1 MITAAGLVLAE
12 IGRSDRFMRFLRV
25 LRLGLIL
32 ARLVG
37 DIAAVV
43 ARHDRLACG
52 ADRAAVHLDAVG
64 SRVGDGA
71 VPQAILRDAQDRKG
85 VGSGKSGASMDGS
98 GACGTIKKKN
108 KIKN

>member
-43 ARHDRLACG
+43 ARRDRLACG

-64 SRVGDGA
+64 SHVGDRA
-71 VPQAILRDAQDRKG
+71 VLIEILRDAHRVAGREAELARRPLLDRKSG
-85 VGSGKSGASMDGS
+85 GSGKSVSV
-98 GACGTIKKKN
+98 
-108 KIKN
+108 